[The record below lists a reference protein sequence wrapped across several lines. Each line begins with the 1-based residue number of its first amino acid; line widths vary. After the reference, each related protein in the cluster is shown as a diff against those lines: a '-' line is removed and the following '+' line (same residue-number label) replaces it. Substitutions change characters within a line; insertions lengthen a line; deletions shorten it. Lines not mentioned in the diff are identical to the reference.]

1 MDGLSATRVRVL
13 GPIEVEHD
21 GRVVELG
28 PPLQRTVLGVLALTT
43 PRPVAVGVL
52 AEAVWGEDQP
62 RTATHSLQTYVSGL
76 RSILGRD
83 LIETTGGGYRL
94 CLGPDGVDA
103 VRFERLVEAAGAARE
118 RGAPSAALA
127 NVEQAL
133 ALWQGLPLAGAPDSA
148 WLTAERS
155 RLQELYLRACATWA
169 AASLDLGRHEEL
181 VATLER
187 LTQQFPL
194 EERLWQHLLLA
205 LHRSGRS
212 AAALQAYQRLRRG
225 LGEELGVD
233 PSPALVR
240 LHAAILRGDPELEV
254 PALLRSPV
262 PAAGTGNPYKALD
275 HFTEADAVDFVGR
288 EGLVS
293 ELAQRLTTG
302 DDRLLVLFGP
312 SGSGKSSLVYAGLLP
327 ALCAQAVTGPA
338 DRRRKVVAV
347 RPGTAPIPAIAG
359 AVAGA
364 PYRSGPDA
372 VPEARWLLDVLTDL
386 GQDVSV
392 ILVLDQFEDVFG
404 PLDDTDE
411 RDRLLDGLAVALDA
425 ADVDLRLA
433 IVLRTDHL
441 DRFLSHRSVSGR
453 GPPVLVPVLPL
464 SANQLAQ
471 AAVAPAGRAGIELEP
486 ALVTTLVADV
496 VGQPGGLPFFQF
508 TLHELADRRTS
519 NMLTLALYDAIGG
532 VHGAVTRRAEELFAQ
547 LGPAEQE
554 AARQVFL
561 RLVHVGDGP
570 DDDLRRRARL
580 DELASLPVSSSELQ
594 TVLDV
599 FGGGRLLRFDRDA
612 VSGAPTLELAHDA
625 LLAAWDRLVAY
636 VSGAR
641 GELQDRTA
649 LTRAALEWQRSGEH
663 PDYLLT
669 GARLDHYLRWAGST
683 GLMLTG
689 PEQRYLDLSRAR
701 PGAQR
706 HAGLS
711 GAHPSIAVVLA
722 VLLLAMVLG
731 SLNLELE
738 EPGTSVAL
746 VHRDDGTLFDREM
759 ALGLERLVGEPP
771 VATTIVA
778 PQSDPAGDIRRLCRT
793 GVDLL
798 FLGDISFARDAID
811 AADDC
816 PDTGLL
822 VVDAPELWAT
832 PQLPDNVRPL
842 EFADEQGA
850 FLAGAAAAMASE
862 THQIAF
868 LAATPIPAI
877 ETYRAGF
884 LAGAMRI
891 DPTTRLTTS
900 YLAGTDEEEVVAA
913 FTDERLAERAAQ
925 ALHEAG
931 NDVILVVAGD
941 AGLGVLDAAA
951 AVPGDEPPLWV
962 IGVDV
967 DWAVSQPLRR
977 TRHVLVSIVKEV
989 DVAMAEVVARHLDGT
1004 LAEEL
1009 PRFGLEEG
1017 ALRLSHRSSGEHGV
1031 DWGRIDMLRDDI
1043 IAGRIVVPRIPR

>member
-1 MDGLSATRVRVL
+1 MDSLSAIRVRVL
-13 GPIEVEHD
+13 GPIAVELD
-21 GRVVELG
+21 GRAVELG

-43 PRPVAVGVL
+43 PRPVGVGVL
-52 AEAVWGEDQP
+52 AAAVWGDDEP

-83 LIETTGGGYRL
+83 LLETTGGGYRL
-94 CLGPDGVDA
+94 CLDPDGVDA

-118 RGAPSAALA
+118 RGAPSVALA
-127 NVEQAL
+127 TVEQAL
-133 ALWQGLPLAGAPDSA
+133 ALWQDLPLAGAPDSA

-155 RLQELYLRACATWA
+155 RLQELHLRACATWA
-169 AASLDLGRHEEL
+169 AASLDLGRSEEL
-181 VATLER
+181 VPTLER
-187 LTQQFPL
+187 LTRQFPL

-212 AAALQAYQRLRRG
+212 AAALQAYERLRRG
-225 LGEELGVD
+225 LVEELGVD

-240 LHAAILRGDPELEV
+240 LHAAILRGDPGLAP
-254 PALLRSPV
+254 PALLRSQAPD
-262 PAAGTGNPYKALD
+262 AGTRNPYKALD
-275 HFTEADAVDFVGR
+275 HFTEADAVDFIGR

-293 ELAQRLTTG
+293 EVAQRLTVG
-302 DDRLLVLFGP
+302 DGRLLVLFGP
-312 SGSGKSSLVYAGLLP
+312 SGCGTSSLVHAGLLP
-327 ALCAQAVTGPA
+327 ALRAEAMTGPA
-338 DRRRKVVAV
+338 DRRLKVVAV
-347 RPGTAPIPAIAG
+347 RPGSAPIAAITG

-364 PYRSGPDA
+364 AHPSDPGA
-372 VPEARWLLDVLTDL
+372 VPEDRWLLDVLAEL
-386 GQDVSV
+386 GQDVTV
-392 ILVLDQFEDVFG
+392 ILVLDQFEEVFG
-404 PLDDTDE
+404 PLDDPGE
-411 RDRLLDGLAVALDA
+411 CDRLLGGLTLAVEA
-425 ADVDLRLA
+425 ADVDLRLV

-441 DRFLSHRSVSGR
+441 DRFLSHRSVSAG
-453 GPPVLVPVLPL
+453 GPPVLIPVLPL
-464 SANQLAQ
+464 TANQLAQ
-471 AAVAPAGRAGIELEP
+471 AAVAPAGRVGIDLEP

-508 TLHELADRRTS
+508 TLHELVARRTS
-519 NMLTLALYDAIGG
+519 DTLTLASYDAVGG
-532 VHGAVTRRAEELFAQ
+532 VHGAVTRRAEELFDQ
-547 LGPAEQE
+547 LGLREQE

-561 RLVHVGDGP
+561 RLVHVGEGP
-570 DDDLRRRARL
+570 DGDLRRRATL
-580 DELASLPVSSSELQ
+580 DELVSLPVGSSELQ

-612 VSGAPTLELAHDA
+612 VSGAPTVEFAHDA

-636 VSGAR
+636 VSDAR
-641 GELQDRTA
+641 GELQERSA
-649 LTRAALEWQRSGEH
+649 LARAAFEWQRSGEH

-669 GARLDHYLRWAGST
+669 GARLDHYLTWAGST

-689 PEQRYLDLSRAR
+689 PEQRYLELSRAH
-701 PGAQR
+701 PHAAR
-706 HAGLS
+706 HTGLS

-731 SLNLELE
+731 SVNLGVE

-746 VHRDDGTLFDREM
+746 VHRDDGTLFDRAM
-759 ALGLERLVGEPP
+759 VLGLERLVGELP
-771 VATTIVA
+771 VATTVVA

-798 FLGDISFARDAID
+798 FLGDLSFASDAIA

-832 PQLPDNVRPL
+832 AQLPANVRPL

-884 LAGAMRI
+884 LAGAMRV
-891 DPTTRLTTS
+891 DPTTRMTTS
-900 YLAGTDEEEVVAA
+900 FLAGTDEEEVVAA

-925 ALHEAG
+925 GLFEAG

-951 AVPGDEPPLWV
+951 AVPGDGPTLWV

-967 DWAVSQPLRR
+967 DWEVSQPLRR
-977 TRHVLVSIVKEV
+977 TRHVLASIVKEV
-989 DVAMAEVVARHLDGT
+989 GVAMAEVVARHLDGT
-1004 LAEEL
+1004 LDDEL
-1009 PRFGLEEG
+1009 PRFGLDEG
-1017 ALRLSHRSSGEHGV
+1017 ALRLSHRSSGDHGV
-1031 DWGRIDMLRDDI
+1031 DWGRIDALRDDI
-1043 IAGRIVVPRIPR
+1043 IAGRIVVPHSPR